1 MSNAYIG
8 GFDGIVNNAYI
19 GFMTVQQVLKRGD
32 LRDALMTYAQEKTR
46 CGEIEMMS
54 LRAAA
59 RELGVSS
66 GAVYRHFADKEALLI
81 EIVHGAFEDL
91 GDKFKAVRPEG
102 DIATSPEQAVERSF
116 RIGRLYMQFAHEN
129 NTMWRLMFGRI
140 GCICRE
146 CKMMN
151 DTEKMR
157 YTMLDV
163 ASENSRDLWRSGAL
177 RREPD
182 IKDIRY
188 MWSALH
194 GAADLTQSGT
204 RLDCGDYQEVADQ
217 TVRRN
222 LRAIGCPEHLINAPD

>member
-1 MSNAYIG
+1 
-8 GFDGIVNNAYI
+8 
-19 GFMTVQQVLKRGD
+19 MTVQQVLKRGD

-59 RELGVSS
+59 RDLGVSS
-66 GAVYRHFADKEALLI
+66 GAVYRHFADKEALLV
-81 EIVHGAFEDL
+81 EIVHEAFLEL
-91 GDKFKAVRPEG
+91 TEKFVEIRPEG
-102 DIATSPEQAVERSF
+102 DIATSPEEAVERSF
-116 RIGRLYMQFAHEN
+116 RIGRLYMKFAHEN
-129 NTMWRLMFGRI
+129 ATLWRLMFGRI
-140 GCICRE
+140 GCLCRE
-146 CKMMN
+146 CRMVN
-151 DTEKMR
+151 DPEQMR

-163 ASENSRDLWRSGAL
+163 ATENSRDLWRSGAL

-194 GAADLTQSGT
+194 GAADLSQSGL
-204 RLDCGDYQEVADQ
+204 RLDCGDFNDVADQ